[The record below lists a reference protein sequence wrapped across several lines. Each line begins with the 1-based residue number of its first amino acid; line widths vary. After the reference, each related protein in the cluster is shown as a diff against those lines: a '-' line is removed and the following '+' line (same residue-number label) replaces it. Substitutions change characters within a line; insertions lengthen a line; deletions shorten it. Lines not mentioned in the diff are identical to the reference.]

1 MMPSWDCVC
10 PLARACACVTCPT
23 MRVPFFSTTLPSC
36 LMSCSARASTSS
48 PTLLLFASREV
59 ASDASIFVPLE
70 MLAELLPA
78 LAFAVLLDDID
89 DDAPVDPLLE
99 ACAPE
104 LFVCTVVCDCVE
116 APACPEAVVCAAA
129 TEAPNIPIARTES
142 IRFMK
147 SPPIG

>member
-1 MMPSWDCVC
+1 MPSWDCVC

-23 MRVPFFSTTLPSC
+23 RRVPFFSTTLPSC
-36 LMSCSARASTSS
+36 LTSSAARASTSS
-48 PTLLLFASREV
+48 PGLLLFASSEV
-59 ASDASIFVPLE
+59 ASVASIFEPLE
-70 MLAELLPA
+70 MFAELLPA
-78 LAFAVLLDDID
+78 LAFADDLDDID
-89 DDAPVDPLLE
+89 DDAPADPLPE

-104 LFVCTVVCDCVE
+104 LFVCTLVCDCVE

-129 TEAPNIPIARTES
+129 TEAPNTPMARIDS